1 MKLWHGIFSATKDL
15 QSSFNC
21 YGGSVKLV
29 HASLSAR
36 KGIEKNFQNCGG
48 PAKLMVKGSLWI
60 LLDIQSGK
68 QASQD
73 LHSS

>member
-1 MKLWHGIFSATKDL
+1 M
-15 QSSFNC
+15 
-21 YGGSVKLV
+21 KLV